1 MSMDTPV
8 SVLLVD
14 DDALIRAGLR
24 AILSSDPGIFI
35 AGEAENGCAPS
46 NWPRAWT
53 PR

>member
-24 AILSSDPGIFI
+24 AILSSDPGILI
-35 AGEAENGCAPS
+35 AGEAENGV
-46 NWPRAWT
+46 RAIELAARLD
-53 PR
+53 P